1 VLQVDQTIFD
11 ADVWCPALEKF
22 AGVTHL
28 TVALYDTN
36 AQLVCGPIH
45 PTALTNLFEPS
56 DYGLR
61 FFADCVQRCLA
72 RAQTQ
77 PEVILSGRHGV
88 AAVAAPLVSNGE
100 VMAAAVAGYHLIEFP
115 QSLTVE
121 RLARDI
127 GLASARVWD
136 VVRQESP
143 ISRQRFVGQGELLQV
158 LGEALLTEQYRIRQH
173 LELSARLEAADAAK
187 DQFLAMVS
195 HELRGPLNAMLGWAR
210 LLRTQPLKETAREH
224 ALETIE
230 RNALAQAR
238 LVEDL
243 LDISRIVAGRMQ
255 SERQPV
261 ALVPEVQRAIEGIA
275 PMAASKAIRLDAQ
288 LQDLPAPV
296 AGDAVQL
303 QQIVA
308 NLLSNAVKFT
318 PPGGEVS
325 IRLIAS
331 DSEAELSVA
340 DTGEGIEA
348 EFLPHIFEPFRQQD
362 SSRTRVH
369 GGLGLGLTITR
380 HLVALHG
387 GSIRAESAGV
397 GHGATFRITL
407 PLNTAL
413 AAAAPGPDRSSGVL
427 HPADSLPDLLR
438 HMHVL
443 VVEDNDDARGLMQMI
458 LEEAGAEVTA
468 VASAEEALAAL
479 ERARPDVLVSDIGL
493 PGEDGYALIRKVR
506 MSGAEH
512 GGNIPAVAVTA
523 WASAADRDRATS
535 AGYQEHIA
543 KPFDT
548 ATLIE
553 TIHAVAHRTRTWS
566 RYGRPPEP

>member
-1 VLQVDQTIFD
+1 MDQTFFD
-11 ADVWCPALEKF
+11 ADVWYPALGKY

-28 TVALYDTN
+28 TIALYDAN

-45 PTALTNLFEPS
+45 PTAIANLFEPS
-56 DYGLR
+56 DYGSR
-61 FFADCVQRCLA
+61 FFADCVQRCLG

-77 PEVILSGRHGV
+77 PEVILSNRHGV
-88 AAVAAPLVSNGE
+88 AAVAAPLVSYGE
-100 VMAAAVAGYHLIEFP
+100 VMAVAVAGYHLLEFP
-115 QSLTVE
+115 QSITVE
-121 RLARDI
+121 RLAREA
-127 GLASARVWD
+127 GLASARIWD
-136 VVRQESP
+136 VVRQEAP
-143 ISRQRFVGQGELLQV
+143 ISRQRFVAQGELLRV
-158 LGEALLTEQYRIRQH
+158 LCEALLTEQRRIRQH
-173 LELSARLEAADAAK
+173 LELSARLQAADAAK

-210 LLRTQPLKETAREH
+210 LLRTQSLKEPAREH

-238 LVEDL
+238 LIEDL

-261 ALVPEVQRAIEGIA
+261 ALVPVVRRAIEGIS
-275 PMAASKAIRLDAQ
+275 PSAASKAIRLDPQ
-288 LQDLPAPV
+288 LQDLSAPV
-296 AGDAVQL
+296 AGDAAQL
-303 QQIVA
+303 QQIVT

-340 DTGEGIEA
+340 DSGEGINA

-387 GSIRAESAGV
+387 GSIRAESDGV
-397 GHGATFRITL
+397 GQGATFRIRL
-407 PLNTAL
+407 PLNAAP
-413 AAAAPGPDRSSGVL
+413 AAAAPGPDRSSPGVL
-427 HPADSLPDLLR
+427 RPADSLPDLLR
-438 HMHVL
+438 HLHVL
-443 VVEDNDDARGLMQMI
+443 VVEDNDDARDLIQMI

-468 VASAEEALAAL
+468 VVSAEEALSAL
-479 ERARPDVLVSDIGL
+479 EQERPDVLVSDIGL

-506 MSGAEH
+506 MSGAER
-512 GGNIPAVAVTA
+512 GGDIPAIAVTA

-535 AGYQEHIA
+535 AGYQVHIA
-543 KPFDT
+543 KPFDAT
-548 ATLIE
+548 TLIE
-553 TIHAVAHRTRTWS
+553 TIRSVVPRARTLS
-566 RYGRPPEP
+566 RYSRPAEP

>member
-1 VLQVDQTIFD
+1 VDQTLFD
-11 ADVWCPALEKF
+11 ADVWGPALKKYG
-22 AGVTHL
+22 GVTHV
-28 TVALYDTN
+28 TVALYD
-36 AQLVCGPIH
+36 ADGQLVCGPIH
-45 PTALTNLFEPS
+45 PTPIADLFGES
-56 DYGLR
+56 DYGSG
-61 FFADCVQRCLA
+61 FFDDCVQHCLR
-72 RAQTQ
+72 RAQTL
-77 PEVILSGRHGV
+77 PEITLSSRHGV

-100 VMAAAVAGYHLIEFP
+100 VTAAAVAGYHLIEFP
-115 QSLTVE
+115 QSITVE
-121 RLARDI
+121 RLARDV
-127 GLASARVWD
+127 GLASARIWD
-136 VVRQESP
+136 VVRQEAP
-143 ISRQRFVGQGELLQV
+143 ISRQRFVAQGELLRV
-158 LGEALLTEQYRIRQH
+158 LGEALLTEQYRMRQH
-173 LELSARLEAADAAK
+173 VELSARLQAADAAK

-210 LLRTQPLKETAREH
+210 LLRMQPLKETAREH

-238 LVEDL
+238 LIEDL

-255 SERQPV
+255 IEPQPV
-261 ALVPEVQRAIEGIA
+261 ALAPVVQRAIEGIS
-275 PMAASKAIRLDAQ
+275 PMAASKAMRLDAQ
-288 LQDLPAPV
+288 LQDLSAPV
-296 AGDAVQL
+296 SGDAAQL
-303 QQIVA
+303 QQIVT

-331 DSEAELSVA
+331 ESEAELSVA
-340 DTGEGIEA
+340 DTGEGITA

-397 GHGATFRITL
+397 GQGATFRIRL
-407 PLNTAL
+407 PLNTAP
-413 AAAAPGPDRSSGVL
+413 AAAAPGPDRSSPGVFG
-427 HPADSLPDLLR
+427 PVDSLPDLLR
-438 HMHVL
+438 RVHVL

-468 VASAEEALAAL
+468 VASAEEALTEL
-479 ERARPDVLVSDIGL
+479 ERTRPDVLVSDIGL

-506 MSGAEH
+506 MSGAER
-512 GGNIPAVAVTA
+512 GDDIPAIAVTA
-523 WASAADRDRATS
+523 WASAADRDRAMS
-535 AGYQEHIA
+535 AGYHVHIA
-543 KPFDT
+543 KPFDA

-553 TIHAVAHRTRTWS
+553 TIRSVVPRARTLS
-566 RYGRPPEP
+566 RYSRPPEL